1 MMRCFAKL
9 NKKMCLEERQTEPNT
24 SQASQKREAKLNSN
38 SAWEMRQ
45 TKLDTIVQARIMAE
59 PNTAVTRLQTAIISA
74 LNISLQANAEL
85 NSSPRE
91 SMVRKMMSERQR
103 NPTKQCQATYMKLAE
118 LNNAAT
124 RQNYRMHCS
133 PHAELNITWV

>member
-45 TKLDTIVQARIMAE
+45 TKLDIVVQARIIA
-59 PNTAVTRLQTAIISA
+59 
-74 LNISLQANAEL
+74 
-85 NSSPRE
+85 
-91 SMVRKMMSERQR
+91 K
-103 NPTKQCQATYMKLAE
+103 

-133 PHAELNITWV
+133 PQTELNKKREQMVSRLTQCRNCGNQKHPLQRG